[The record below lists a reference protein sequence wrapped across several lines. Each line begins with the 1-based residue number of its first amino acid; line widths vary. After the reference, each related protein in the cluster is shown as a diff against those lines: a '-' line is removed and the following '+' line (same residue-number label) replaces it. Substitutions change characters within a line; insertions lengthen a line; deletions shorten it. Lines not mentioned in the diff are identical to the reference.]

1 MSLCVHMRKILRVE
15 VVPWEVADAEGEEDL
30 FGVVYMT
37 TEGKDDGEPVGTMDE
52 AEKIAQENRG
62 PEGGCVRRVEAHPWL
77 KRRHEAILRSHAR
90 DRISPGSRTPVRRNQ
105 RAARF
110 VPAL

>member
-52 AEKIAQENRG
+52 AEKIVQEIADRK
-62 PEGGCVRRVEAHPWL
+62 VVAFDAL
-77 KRRHEAILRSHAR
+77 KRTH
-90 DRISPGSRTPVRRNQ
+90 G
-105 RAARF
+105 
-110 VPAL
+110 